1 VDHPFV
7 AAAPAIWNGA
17 AQGTDMDESIEIPEG
32 HLDHMAHATHE
43 RGGLI
48 RWIAIFTAV
57 ISTIGALI
65 GRQAEEIANSAILLK
80 NEAALKKTEAADQW
94 NYYQA
99 VSTKGHLAELAMALV
114 PPDQRPPF
122 ADKIKKYE
130 AQKTDIR
137 RQADKLEALSAKANS
152 DSAALSGPRGNYMY
166 ALALLQVAISV
177 VSVTVLTRQRWLF
190 GVAIVLSVVGL
201 VTAGIAYLGTP

>member
-1 VDHPFV
+1 
-7 AAAPAIWNGA
+7 
-17 AQGTDMDESIEIPEG
+17 MDESIEIPES
-32 HLDHMAHATHE
+32 HLEHIAHAAHDS
-43 RGGLI
+43 GGLV

-57 ISTIGALI
+57 ISTVGAVI

-80 NEAALKKTEAADQW
+80 NEAALKKTDAADQW

-99 VSTKGHLAELAMALV
+99 VSTKSHLAELAMALV
-114 PPDQRPPF
+114 PADQRPPF

-137 RQADKLEALSAKANS
+137 RQADKLEALSAKANA
-152 DSAALSGPRGNYMY
+152 DSAALSGPRGSFMY

-190 GVAIVLSVVGL
+190 GVAIVLSAVGL
-201 VTAGIAYLGTP
+201 VTAGIAYFGMP